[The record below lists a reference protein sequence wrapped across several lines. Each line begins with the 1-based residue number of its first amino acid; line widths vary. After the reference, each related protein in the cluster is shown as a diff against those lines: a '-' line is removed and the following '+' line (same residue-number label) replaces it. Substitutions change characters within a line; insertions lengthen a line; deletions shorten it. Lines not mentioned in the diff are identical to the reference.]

1 MNIEKVNL
9 EVGQGKCYLNSEWTY
24 MYIDKIWVYYKSIC
38 SYNVQKPPF
47 SQPCWHSPNIAGWLA
62 DCWQIALLTF
72 TPFLFQEV
80 FKSVLIYKD
89 NFASSVELLT
99 FAIID
104 VISKVLSKYLIERKT
119 TE

>member
-1 MNIEKVNL
+1 MRF
-9 EVGQGKCYLNSEWTY
+9 CC
-24 MYIDKIWVYYKSIC
+24 DKSI
-38 SYNVQKPPF
+38 
-47 SQPCWHSPNIAGWLA
+47 SPKILPQSPTICYAPADTDIILLA
-62 DCWQIALLTF
+62 DWQIALLIF

-80 FKSVLIYKD
+80 FQSVLIYKD